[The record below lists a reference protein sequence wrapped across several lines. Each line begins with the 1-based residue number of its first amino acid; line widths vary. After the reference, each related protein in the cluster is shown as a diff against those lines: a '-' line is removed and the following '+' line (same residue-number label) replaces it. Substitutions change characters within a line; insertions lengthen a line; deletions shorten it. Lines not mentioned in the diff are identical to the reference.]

1 VKNLISSFSYLDYKT
16 NLLTLNNIPLNELI
30 KDVDTPFFL
39 YLPKRFEQNY
49 LALKN
54 SLSKYLPNFQIFYA
68 VKANYLGKILLDAKK
83 LGLGLEV
90 MSLFELLLARK
101 AEYSFDNLV
110 FNGPA
115 KTETELTT
123 YLDNSSDARI
133 NVESLNELILIEK
146 IAKKMKIK
154 PRITVRIHPHLSKK
168 TEKRML
174 IKKSSKL
181 GIDYERA
188 KKLFS
193 FAKDSEFLEPVGVHV
208 HVGTNLS
215 SHEFFDELFDFM
227 NGYIES
233 LRKIGIEIKEANLG
247 GGLAPP
253 NILIRKDFS
262 LYRFAEQVATK
273 FENYKDILFLFEPGR
288 YLVSDSFIAI
298 TKILQTKKSWGRK
311 WAFTDIGAN
320 SLVPLRYSI
329 YSIVPLVFKGKGQYC
344 NLGGPLCLPVDII
357 TKEAVDFVV
366 DNNDLLAVLNCGAY
380 TLSMSEQFGYPR
392 PPVYELNE
400 KGKLRLI
407 KPSDDI
413 ERMVEENF
421 YNLE

>member
-1 VKNLISSFSYLDYKT
+1 VKNLISSFSYLDYKD
-16 NLLTLNNIPLNELI
+16 NLLNLDNIPVNDLVKNIE
-30 KDVDTPFFL
+30 TPFFL
-39 YLPKRFEQNY
+39 YLPQRFKQNY

-54 SLSKYLPNFQIFYA
+54 SLSKRLPKFQIFYA

-83 LGLGLEV
+83 LGLGLEI
-90 MSLFELLLARK
+90 MSLFEILLARRAK
-101 AEYSFDNLV
+101 YSFNNLI

-115 KTETELTT
+115 KTELELTT
-123 YLDNSSDARI
+123 YLKENSNARI
-133 NVESLNELILIEK
+133 NVESLNELVLIER

-154 PRITVRIHPHLSKK
+154 PKVTVRIHPNLSKE

-193 FAKDSEFLEPVGVHV
+193 FAKDSDFLEPVGVHV

-215 SHEFFDELFDFM
+215 SHEFFNELFDFM
-227 NGYIES
+227 NSYIES
-233 LRKIGIEIKEANLG
+233 LRKIDIQIKEVNLG

-253 NILIRKDFS
+253 NVLIRENFS
-262 LYRFAEQVATK
+262 LYRFAEQIVTK

-288 YLVSDSFIAI
+288 YLIADSFIAL

-311 WAFTDIGAN
+311 WAFVDIGAN

-329 YSIVPLVFKGKGQYC
+329 YSVIPLFFKGKGQYC

-357 TKEAVDFVV
+357 TKEAVDFMVEN
-366 DNNDLLAVLNCGAY
+366 DDLLAVLNCGAY

-400 KGKLRLI
+400 KGKLKLI

-421 YNLE
+421 SNLE